1 MDNLNLSILEMTYY
15 YLALFSTLLFIV
27 KTAIFVFTGG
37 DSEVMSDFN
46 TEMEFETSFNLV
58 SLQTILAFFMG
69 FGWIG
74 LACLKNW
81 NLNVWLTGLI
91 SIVFGLLLMFG
102 TAYLMFLVKKL
113 NKNVVKDYA
122 KVVGTVGKAYT
133 SFKPQGNGKIEIEV
147 NGSLSIEDALSREN
161 EDIEAFSKVKVVE
174 YKDNVM
180 YIEKYKGEN

>member
-1 MDNLNLSILEMTYY
+1 MQNLNLSILEMTYY
-15 YLALFSTLLFIV
+15 YLALFSTLLFII

-37 DSEVMSDFN
+37 DSEVLSDFN
-46 TEMEFETSFNLV
+46 TEAEFETSFNFV

-69 FGWIG
+69 FGWLG

-81 NLNVWLTGLI
+81 HLNIWLTALF
-91 SIVFGLLLMFG
+91 SVVFGLLLMFG

-113 NKNVVKDYA
+113 NKNIVKDYA
-122 KVVGTVGKAYT
+122 KVVGSVGKAYT
-133 SFKPQGNGKIEIEV
+133 SFKPQDKGKIEIEV

-161 EDIEAFSKVKVVE
+161 EDIEAFSPIMVVE

-180 YIEKYKGEN
+180 YIEKYRGEN